1 MKKREIDDIQINDLL
16 LKETL
21 KGNPFLVPK
30 DYFSTLR
37 DETILKKNISTLGE
51 SSFIVP
57 QDYQKNLNQDI
68 LSKISEERI
77 KEFLPTHESTLPT
90 GYFNDLQ
97 ARILSKTIGVSEVD
111 GVLDKVANNEIAEKE
126 ITDKPVRRLGIRK
139 WASYAAAASIAII
152 ISLFVI
158 LDGDKL
164 TTDQNINYS
173 AQINSVPTDEIISY
187 LSYYSET
194 GDLLYL
200 SDQLDDLSID
210 LIEDFSSQEIE
221 AYLEYG
227 L

>member
-1 MKKREIDDIQINDLL
+1 MKKREIDDIQINDPL

-51 SSFIVP
+51 TSFIVP
-57 QDYQKNLNQDI
+57 QDYQKNLTQDI
-68 LSKISEERI
+68 LSKISEEKI
-77 KEFLPTHESTLPT
+77 KEFLPASESALPPA
-90 GYFNDLQ
+90 YFNDLQ
-97 ARILSKTIGVSEVD
+97 KRILSKTVGASEDDVVVD
-111 GVLDKVANNEIAEKE
+111 KGTKEIAEQE
-126 ITDKPVRRLGIRK
+126 TNKPVRRLGIPR
-139 WASYAAAASIAII
+139 WASYAAAASIAVL

-164 TTDQNINYS
+164 TTGQNINPS
-173 AQINSVPTDEIISY
+173 AHISSVPTDEIISY
-187 LSYYSET
+187 LSYYSEA

-200 SDQLDDLSID
+200 SDQFDDLSVD
-210 LIEDFSSQEIE
+210 LTEDFSSQDIE

-227 L
+227 I